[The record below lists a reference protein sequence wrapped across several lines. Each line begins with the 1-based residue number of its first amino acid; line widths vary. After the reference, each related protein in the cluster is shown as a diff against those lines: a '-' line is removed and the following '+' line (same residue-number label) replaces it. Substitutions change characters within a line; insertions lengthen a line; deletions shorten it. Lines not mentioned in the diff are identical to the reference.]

1 MAAAS
6 TDDAVRAIIVAAG
19 RGSRLRH
26 LTRDRPKTTLLIEGR
41 SLIDRQLDTFRA
53 LGIED
58 ITIVTGYRAE
68 MLQLPGV
75 RTRHNHEYANN
86 NILHSLMYAAQEL
99 EGDVVVSYSDIVYE
113 REVVERL
120 LEAPGDYLAVCDGAW
135 TQAYVNRRDHP
146 VEQAEKV
153 VIDEGRIRR
162 IGKHLAAADAHAEF
176 IGLLRLSD
184 TGARTLRST
193 FEELVQNHSGR
204 PFHAA
209 STFEVAYL
217 TDMLQELIDRGHD
230 VRPVM
235 IEGGWSEIDTIED
248 FRNAGGTMT
257 SDIRSGENLRAILN
271 DLKRRPEDAA
281 AELGVPLPEIE
292 DIIGGKQSLP
302 PGLVEKAVAAWPIS
316 PREFYLLE
324 DDAPSGVRIHRA
336 ADSER
341 SSRVMSRAGADYYE
355 YRDTAMSSLA
365 QFRPEWIKELCIVDD
380 DDPENDM
387 VQWNNGHFLHQFTY
401 FVGPVNFYYRGADGA
416 KQVAVM
422 HTGDSMY
429 ISPFVPHSFAS
440 RRTEERELGVILALT
455 YGDKL
460 GGETRQEVSALG
472 AELAGGLALDFSDR
486 GRAFGSL
493 LRFHR
498 DGASLTP
505 EELASRSGVER
516 ERIDRLESGDEQPTT
531 DELDRLAAGLRVS
544 ARDLSVPELD
554 EDPVLVQS
562 YADARRWRYPEN
574 DPAYEIVELTPVKS
588 MPFSKGL
595 EVNVL
600 RDGDGEPDL
609 RAGLHQYLYNVGDQ
623 PVALDWRIN
632 GEQCHDTLHPG
643 DSAYVKPSVP
653 HAFRGRGGKVLVLRI
668 GGRITGDGQME
679 LSRILATGEEN
690 LRRVVGETK
699 QWYDPKGRRNIAS

>member
-1 MAAAS
+1 MK
-6 TDDAVRAIIVAAG
+6 AIIVAAG

-26 LTRDRPKTTLLIEGR
+26 LTRDRPKTTLLLDGR

-53 LGIED
+53 RGIDD

-75 RTRHNHEYANN
+75 RTRHNGDWANN
-86 NILHSLMYAAQEL
+86 NILHSLMYAEQEL
-99 EGDVVVSYSDIVYE
+99 DDEVIVSYSDIVYE
-113 REVVERL
+113 PSVVDRL
-120 LEAPGDYLAVCDGAW
+120 LAAEGDLVAVCDAAW
-135 TQAYVNRRDHP
+135 RDGYVGRLDHP
-146 VEQAEKV
+146 LDQAEKV
-153 VIDEGRIRR
+153 VIENGRICR
-162 IGKHLAAADAHAEF
+162 IGKHLDASEADAEF
-176 IGLLRLSD
+176 IGLARLSRQ
-184 TGARTLRST
+184 AAELLRTT
-193 FEELVQNHSGR
+193 FTELVATHAGR
-204 PFHAA
+204 PFQAA
-209 STFEVAYL
+209 QRFENAYL
-217 TDMLQELIDRGHD
+217 TDMFQELIDRGHE

-235 IEGGWSEIDTIED
+235 IEGGWCEIDTIED
-248 FRNAGGTMT
+248 FRNAGGHVT
-257 SDIRSGENLRAILN
+257 SDVRSGENFRAILN

-292 DIIGGKQSLP
+292 EIIAGRAPLP
-302 PGLVEKAVAAWPIS
+302 SGLVEKAIATWPVS

-324 DDAPSGVRIHRA
+324 DDSPTGVRIHRA
-336 ADSER
+336 TDSAR

-380 DDPENDM
+380 NDPENEA

-401 FVGPVNFYYRGADGA
+401 FFGPVNFYYRGTDGE

-422 HTGDSMY
+422 NTGDSMY

-440 RRTEERELGVILALT
+440 RRNDTDELGVIMALT

-472 AELAGGLALDFSDR
+472 AELAAGLALDFTDAA
-486 GRAFGSL
+486 RAFGTL

-498 DGASLTP
+498 DGASLTSA
-505 EELASRSGVER
+505 ELAARTGIDR
-516 ERIDRLESGDEQPTT
+516 ERIDGLESGAAQPSA
-531 DELDRLAAGLRVS
+531 EEIDRLADGLRVS
-544 ARDLSVPELD
+544 RRDLTVPQVL

-562 YADARRWRYPEN
+562 YADGRRWAYPEE
-574 DPAYEIVELTPVKS
+574 DPAYEIVELTPVRS

-595 EVNVL
+595 ELNVM
-600 RDGDGEPDL
+600 RDGEPVPDL
-609 RAGLHQYLYNVGDQ
+609 RAGLHQYLYNVGTV
-623 PVALDWRIN
+623 PVTLGWTID
-632 GEQCHDTLHPG
+632 GERHTDTLEPG
-643 DSAYVKPSVP
+643 DSAYLKPSLP
-653 HAFRGRGGKVLVLRI
+653 HAFRGSGGRLLVLRI

-679 LSRILATGEEN
+679 LSRILATGPDN
-690 LRRVVGETK
+690 LARVVGETK